1 MCKQI
6 SRQSVYSIFSSRSA
20 GVLPAFLGCGRVARA
35 TYMSKFFPLRVKD
48 IRRET
53 PDAVSVAFDVPPEL
67 KTDFAFVQG
76 QYITLK
82 LLVNGE
88 DIRRSYSICAS
99 PYSEDELR
107 VAIKE
112 VPGGKGSTYINREMK
127 AGDVVEVF
135 PPMGH
140 FHTKLDP
147 AQEKRYV
154 LFAGGSGIT
163 PMMSIIKSILHVEP
177 HSTITLFY
185 ANRNKESVI
194 FRATF
199 DELVAANK
207 DRLSIN
213 YIYDVSDDPKL
224 DALYKGL
231 MTKEKAL
238 ALIKKHQVEGD
249 EYFICGPLPMMNN
262 VKAALLE
269 LSTDEKKIH
278 IEYFSTVLDNL
289 AEAEKKDTGPVVH
302 SKVTVHQYGM
312 ETEIALD
319 SDGKAIL
326 DAALEAGL
334 DAPFSCKGAVCATCR
349 AKVLEGKVRMTK
361 NFALTPEEVAEGFV
375 LTCQSHPVTEK
386 VVIDYD
392 AM

>member
-1 MCKQI
+1 
-6 SRQSVYSIFSSRSA
+6 
-20 GVLPAFLGCGRVARA
+20 
-35 TYMSKFFPLRVKD
+35 MSKFFPLRVKD

-53 PDAVSVAFDVPPEL
+53 ADAVSVAFDVPPEL
-67 KTDFAFVQG
+67 KQDFTFVQG

-88 DIRRSYSICAS
+88 DIRRSYSICTS
-99 PYSEDELR
+99 PYSENELR

-112 VPGGKGSTYINREMK
+112 VPGGKGSTYINRQMK

-140 FHTKLDP
+140 FHTRLD
-147 AQEKRYV
+147 AGQQKKYV

-163 PMMSIIKSILHVEP
+163 PMMSIVKSILHVEP
-177 HSTITLFY
+177 SSSIVLFY

-194 FRATF
+194 FGNA
-199 DELVAANK
+199 LAQLAAANS
-207 DRLSIN
+207 DRITIN
-213 YIYDVSDDPKL
+213 YIYDVSDDPKI
-224 DALYKGL
+224 DDLYKGL

-238 ALIKKHQVEGD
+238 GLIERHQVRGD
-249 EYFICGPLPMMNN
+249 EYFICGPLPMMDNI
-262 VKAALLE
+262 KAALTE
-269 LSTDEKKIH
+269 LNTDEKKIH
-278 IEYFSTVLDNL
+278 IEYFSTELDNL
-289 AEAEKKDTGPVVH
+289 ADAEKKDTGPVIH
-302 SKVTVHQYGM
+302 SKVTIHQYGM
-312 ETEIALD
+312 ETEIDLA
-319 SDGKAIL
+319 SNGKAIL

-361 NFALTPEEVAEGFV
+361 NFALTPEEVAEGFI
-375 LTCQSHPVTEK
+375 LTCQSHPITEK